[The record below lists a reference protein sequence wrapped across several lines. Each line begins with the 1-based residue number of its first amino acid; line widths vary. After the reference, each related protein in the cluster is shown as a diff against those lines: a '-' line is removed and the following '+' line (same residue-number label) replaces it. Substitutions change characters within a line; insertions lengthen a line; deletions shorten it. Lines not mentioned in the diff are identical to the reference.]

1 MQKNVQRRS
10 ARVDLKNKRT
20 SRSCK
25 ELVQNSFLTGEQ
37 HVREYIVS
45 WVWDPRLADG
55 SLKEVVLSPAETLLI
70 RNHDG
75 STDKPQYVDAT
86 DLQMLVES
94 ARIRLA
100 YVHDRQFAVSL
111 SGIRHW
117 YSFSSLG

>member
-1 MQKNVQRRS
+1 MSEWPFPIGRRIKLPGHFAEPVALKS
-10 ARVDLKNKRT
+10 VRPLGDGCECRV
-20 SRSCK
+20 
-25 ELVQNSFLTGEQ
+25 
-37 HVREYIVS
+37 
-45 WVWDPRLADG
+45 RLADG
-55 SLKEVVLSPAETLLI
+55 SLEEVVLSPAETLLI

-75 STDKPQYVDAT
+75 STDKPHYVDAT

-100 YVHDRQFAVSL
+100 YIHDCQFAVSL